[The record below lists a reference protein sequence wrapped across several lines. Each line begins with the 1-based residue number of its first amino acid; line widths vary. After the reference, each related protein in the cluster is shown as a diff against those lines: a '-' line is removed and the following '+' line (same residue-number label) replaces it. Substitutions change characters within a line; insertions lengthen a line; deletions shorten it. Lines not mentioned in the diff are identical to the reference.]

1 MITEV
6 NCTECNG
13 VGSVEYDI
21 STYTDTSPQSEYRE
35 CEECNGSGEVTIET
49 EE

>member
-1 MITEV
+1 MITEID
-6 NCTECNG
+6 CTECDG
-13 VGSVEYDI
+13 TGSREHDI

-35 CEECNGSGEVTIET
+35 CEECNGSGEVEIEI